1 MLNLTLAD
9 VVNFNLGIAA
19 DVVVNL
25 NLGNAPKL
33 DADAVAG
40 AEHVHALRLLD
51 AVVKAAD
58 KGDVTAIRLLHD
70 LGLLTLPP
78 YSLDKLFAI
87 GGIAEEQND
96 GNSDS

>member
-9 VVNFNLGIAA
+9 VVNFNRG
-19 DVVVNL
+19 NCK
-25 NLGNAPKL
+25 LGNAPKL

-40 AEHVHALRLLD
+40 QEHVHALRLLD

-78 YSLDKLFAI
+78 YSIDRFFTIAE
-87 GGIAEEQND
+87 IAEEQND